1 LNFRLYAE
9 VWMYHLQN
17 KLLIT
22 QLHTSLSIHVNHTAF
37 EFTATGLILTYFP
50 RSVNNLNTASTR
62 PRSVTLRSN
71 CTDCMCV
78 WQVCVCAC
86 MFVCMCVHVWCVYMN
101 GSPTRSV
108 TLTSTALQFHCTLS
122 FCFTSV
128 ALLLSCFYFIALFLC
143 MVHFLY
149 SLPLQSIP

>member
-1 LNFRLYAE
+1 MVPLLTRPLQVIRNYSDATPQTQLANEIHVEWVLNFRLYAE

-22 QLHTSLSIHVNHTAF
+22 QLHTSLSVHVNHTAS
-37 EFTATGLILTYFP
+37 ELPATGLILTYFP

-86 MFVCMCVHVWCVYMN
+86 VFVCACV
-101 GSPTRSV
+101 
-108 TLTSTALQFHCTLS
+108 CT
-122 FCFTSV
+122 CGVCT
-128 ALLLSCFYFIALFLC
+128 
-143 MVHFLY
+143 
-149 SLPLQSIP
+149 